1 MFLSKGCKEL
11 KGLAWRQSNELGK
24 KQASITEVNSFE
36 ARHHSTYDLR
46 KENFS
51 EQQAPHLH
59 NAHTGQYQ
67 VFCMRYTGKNV
78 GKYLTAL

>member
-1 MFLSKGCKEL
+1 MSKEKTE
-11 KGLAWRQSNELGK
+11 
-24 KQASITEVNSFE
+24 ASITEVNSFE
-36 ARHHSTYDLR
+36 ARHHATYHDLR

-59 NAHTGQYQ
+59 NEHTRQYQ
-67 VFCMRYTGKNV
+67 VFYMRYTGKNV